1 MKRMNTVNG
10 IPLVAESDFINH
22 AKSKTIHLT
31 EEERTI
37 WNAKADTSE
46 LASKVDVDT
55 FTVHKTDAT
64 VHITDEERER
74 WNSAAASSVSRAEME
89 TYVAEYVAAHGST
102 VDLGNY
108 QGPINLRNE
117 KGFPVLASREGDI
130 YLGGEGES
138 FVRVNGRAFVV
149 ETEGNIILSDACSGV
164 TISGKDGVAVNSQY
178 FSVRVNTFYLGH
190 QDGSHW
196 ADGSLSLLTGFM
208 VSSGVIKS

>member
-46 LASKVDVDT
+46 LAAKVDVDT

-74 WNSAAASSVSRAEME
+74 WNSTAASSVSRAEME

-108 QGPINLRNE
+108 QGPLNLRNE

-130 YLGGEGES
+130 YWGEKA
-138 FVRVNGRAFVV
+138 RVLF
-149 ETEGNIILSDACSGV
+149 E
-164 TISGKDGVAVNSQY
+164 
-178 FSVRVNTFYLGH
+178 
-190 QDGSHW
+190 
-196 ADGSLSLLTGFM
+196 
-208 VSSGVIKS
+208 

>member
-1 MKRMNTVNG
+1 MGSEMCIR
-10 IPLVAESDFINH
+10 D
-22 AKSKTIHLT
+22 
-31 EEERTI
+31 R

-74 WNSAAASSVSRAEME
+74 WNSTAASSVSRAEME

-108 QGPINLRNE
+108 QGPLNLRNE

-130 YLGGEGES
+130 YWGEKA
-138 FVRVNGRAFVV
+138 RVLF
-149 ETEGNIILSDACSGV
+149 E
-164 TISGKDGVAVNSQY
+164 
-178 FSVRVNTFYLGH
+178 
-190 QDGSHW
+190 
-196 ADGSLSLLTGFM
+196 
-208 VSSGVIKS
+208 

>member
-74 WNSAAASSVSRAEME
+74 WNSAAVQRFFRTKIE
-89 TYVAEYVAAHGST
+89 
-102 VDLGNY
+102 D
-108 QGPINLRNE
+108 P
-117 KGFPVLASREGDI
+117 
-130 YLGGEGES
+130 
-138 FVRVNGRAFVV
+138 
-149 ETEGNIILSDACSGV
+149 
-164 TISGKDGVAVNSQY
+164 
-178 FSVRVNTFYLGH
+178 
-190 QDGSHW
+190 
-196 ADGSLSLLTGFM
+196 
-208 VSSGVIKS
+208 